1 MSSLVGS
8 NQSIAAIVQGDAVI
22 VSGRHIART
31 GEAGTYSVGTAA
43 PARTWYFAD
52 GYSVGTFAEFL
63 ALVNPGTQQATVHLH
78 LVSDQGDVKDLS
90 FPINGSS
97 RYDLSVA
104 DLLPNKA
111 VSATLTSSVP
121 IVAERTQLF
130 GSQGQGVTTTIGATS
145 GSKTAY
151 IDPGHLPAG
160 ARAHLSLYNPGAVP
174 AAVRLILI
182 DQHGVSAHVLNLHM
196 QARSRATV
204 DLTARYK
211 TANLGAL
218 LSSNVP
224 IVAEKVAYFGNFS
237 QQQMGSSD
245 LPAQAAPAS
254 ELIFPGGSTSGRA
267 TDYLG
272 LYNPGAATLTATLT
286 LIYAG
291 NHLTHATVQV
301 PAGRRVSVRLSGL
314 QVPAGPSSV
323 IVSSKDGAPLYAT
336 QTMVN
341 ATRTDG
347 AEVSGV
353 PVVAL

>member
-1 MSSLVGS
+1 VGS
-8 NQSIAAIVQGDAVI
+8 
-22 VSGRHIART
+22 
-31 GEAGTYSVGTAA
+31 AA

-52 GYSVGTFAEFL
+52 GYSVGSFAEFL
-63 ALVNPGTQQATVHLH
+63 ALVNPGTQQARVHLH
-78 LVSDQGDVKDLS
+78 LVSDQGDVRDIS

-111 VSATLTSSVP
+111 ASATLTSNVP

-130 GSQGQGVTTTIGATS
+130 GSQGQGVTTTVGATS

-174 AAVRLILI
+174 AAVRLVLI
-182 DQHGVSAHVLNLHM
+182 DQQGVPAHVLSLRM
-196 QARSRATV
+196 KAGSRATV

-218 LSSNVP
+218 LSSTVP

-237 QQQMGSSD
+237 QQQVGSSD
-245 LPAQAAPAS
+245 LPAQAAPAP
-254 ELIFPGGSTSGRA
+254 ELIFPGGSTAGHT

-286 LIYAG
+286 VIYAG
-291 NHLTHATVQV
+291 NHLAHATVRV
-301 PAGRRVSVRLSGL
+301 PAGRRVSVPLSGL
-314 QVPAGPSSV
+314 QVLAGPSSA
-323 IVSSKDGAPLYAT
+323 IVRSNDSAPFYAT

-341 ATRTDG
+341 ATSTDG

-353 PVVAL
+353 PVAAL